1 MFHNNYIRGKVNKDF
16 RSREMGRYVLDVN
29 GEYSSTT
36 ARYFTVQEL
45 SFVHERRNDHSRV
58 GKVLADVVN
67 MANGLNR
74 TLVIPPL
81 KCTKRGVPF
90 CNMCHFERIDCFK
103 NVMKNL
109 KYPYKESVFFTLELS
124 FIDFLHEFKCSFCI

>member
-1 MFHNNYIRGKVNKDF
+1 MFHNNYVRGMVNKDF

-36 ARYFTVQEL
+36 AQYFTLQEL
-45 SFVHERRNDHSRV
+45 SFVDERRNNHMLVRNA
-58 GKVLADVVN
+58 LADVVN
-67 MANGLNR
+67 MANALNR

-81 KCTKRGVPF
+81 KCAKSGVPF
-90 CNMCHFERIDCFK
+90 CNMCHFEKIDCFK

-109 KYPYKESVFFTLELS
+109 KYPYKESVFFVLVLS
-124 FIDFLHEFKCSFCI
+124 FIDFLHES